1 MNLSTVHQMQE
12 CLILATH
19 FGLLNELGC
28 LPSLPLSVFAPA
40 SLSVSGLCW
49 WDERRERALA
59 HRIIM
64 LMAYTYKVNQ
74 IGLHSDACQ

>member
-1 MNLSTVHQMQE
+1 MNMGTVHQMQE

-19 FGLLNELGC
+19 FGLLNELGR
-28 LPSLPLSVFAPA
+28 LPLSVFAPA

-64 LMAYTYKVNQ
+64 LMAYTHTRC
-74 IGLHSDACQ
+74 IE